1 MNDLDRVLGIT
12 TILDELFRDED
23 AMIVVADTEKI
34 VYYRPGKTIDAGQV
48 GDPLVPGDGL
58 YEAVQQKQTIRK
70 YVPRE
75 VKGVPFR
82 SAVSPLLDGDGQVV
96 GAVGIGWSLDK
107 QEKIVDA
114 ANHLSAS
121 LEQISAS
128 IGDVTERAQVLS
140 SIQETIV
147 SLMDTMR
154 ENAEK
159 TAEISRLIN
168 DIANQS
174 HMLGLNASIEAARA
188 GEQGRG
194 FAVVASEIRKLAQ
207 NSRDGVKIIEESM
220 KQLMQSIALMAE
232 KTGEMSEMVNGQAAA
247 TEQITASIQELTVL
261 SETLLNSAK

>member
-1 MNDLDRVLGIT
+1 MNALERIISMMPYLE
-12 TILDELFRDED
+12 ELLRDED
-23 AMIVVADTEKI
+23 VMLGVSDTEKI
-34 VYYRPGKTIDAGQV
+34 IHYVPGKTLDAAKA
-48 GDPLVPGDGL
+48 GDPLVPGDGM
-58 YEAVQQKQTIRK
+58 YEAVTRKQVIRT

-82 SAVSPLLDGDGQVV
+82 SVVMPIKGDDGEVIGSI
-96 GAVGIGWSLDK
+96 GAGWSLDK
-107 QEKIVDA
+107 QEKIIDA

-128 IGDVTERAQVLS
+128 IGDVTERAQALA
-140 SIQETIV
+140 SIQESIV
-147 SLMDTMR
+147 ELMAAMR
-154 ENAEK
+154 QNAEK

-168 DIANQS
+168 DISDQS

-207 NSRDGVKIIEESM
+207 NSRDGVKIIEASM
-220 KQLMQSIALMAE
+220 KELMQSIEVIYE
-232 KTGEMSEMVNGQAAA
+232 KMNEISEMVNGQAAA

-261 SETLLNSAK
+261 AETLLNTAK